1 MVYIRIATLIM
12 LVSHA
17 ILSAHFVQLNS
28 AVRWRIHRRIHWSS
42 TQCGYNTSMK
52 NIPSTPHCI
61 SDYGNAATQRKRVI
75 RIRVEEKLF
84 MRMR

>member
-28 AVRWRIHRRIHWSS
+28 AVLWRIH
-42 TQCGYNTSMK
+42 
-52 NIPSTPHCI
+52 
-61 SDYGNAATQRKRVI
+61 
-75 RIRVEEKLF
+75 
-84 MRMR
+84 